1 MDRLVGHPR
10 HSDLAPVHLTIE
22 GRKQRSR
29 LLAAPLIIVYLFAG
43 LITIGTF
50 LLMLPFAHK
59 AEGFTPLLVAFF
71 TATSATTVTGLAVQ
85 DTATYWTRH
94 GQIVILAMIYVGGLG
109 IMTLATF
116 LIVLVGQRIT
126 IAQRLLVREILLID
140 QLGGLVRLA
149 IGIVVVATIIQVIG
163 FLVLFLRFYFLYPL
177 DEALWLAVFHSI
189 SGFNGA
195 GFVAFNESGQLM
207 AFRHDIFVLSTI
219 TLLIVIGAISYLV
232 IFDLV
237 RYRKTSVL
245 SLNTKLVLVFSGA
258 LTFIGTL
265 LFLVLEYR
273 NPETLGQLSFM
284 DKIIDSVFQV
294 NSGRTAGFSL
304 FHLDT
309 TNEYTNIFT
318 AVFMLIGGASGSVS
332 GGIKVNTFA
341 IIVLSVIATL
351 KGRDQANAFGREIPL
366 DLVKKAMVIFTLSIG
381 FVFLMVFLLGITED
395 QIPLSGLLF
404 ESISAFGTVGLTTG
418 ITPSISS
425 IGQIILIIG
434 MFIGKLGPLVV
445 GISMVQRVDKKLFK
459 FTEESV
465 LIG

>member
-1 MDRLVGHPR
+1 M
-10 HSDLAPVHLTIE
+10 
-22 GRKQRSR
+22 
-29 LLAAPLIIVYLFAG
+29 
-43 LITIGTF
+43 
-50 LLMLPFAHK
+50 
-59 AEGFTPLLVAFF
+59 
-71 TATSATTVTGLAVQ
+71 
-85 DTATYWTRH
+85 
-94 GQIVILAMIYVGGLG
+94 
-109 IMTLATF
+109 
-116 LIVLVGQRIT
+116 
-126 IAQRLLVREILLID
+126 
-140 QLGGLVRLA
+140 
-149 IGIVVVATIIQVIG
+149 
-163 FLVLFLRFYFLYPL
+163 
-177 DEALWLAVFHSI
+177 
-189 SGFNGA
+189 
-195 GFVAFNESGQLM
+195 
-207 AFRHDIFVLSTI
+207 
-219 TLLIVIGAISYLV
+219 
-232 IFDLV
+232 
-237 RYRKTSVL
+237 
-245 SLNTKLVLVFSGA
+245 
-258 LTFIGTL
+258 
-265 LFLVLEYR
+265 
-273 NPETLGQLSFM
+273 
-284 DKIIDSVFQV
+284 
-294 NSGRTAGFSL
+294 

-351 KGRDQANAFGREIPL
+351 KGREKANAFGREIPL